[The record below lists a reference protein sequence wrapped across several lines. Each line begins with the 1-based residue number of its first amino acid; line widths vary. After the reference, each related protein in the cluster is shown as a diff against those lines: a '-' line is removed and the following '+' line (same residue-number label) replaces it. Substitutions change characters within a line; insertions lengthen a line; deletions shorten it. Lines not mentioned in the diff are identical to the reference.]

1 MKWSCQHG
9 FPLFKQAKGSR
20 GSGISSA
27 GSDVASVGSVLSLKS
42 PLPAR
47 CGSELLLGAAV
58 GLESPLLGLA
68 LGLESKNIK
77 KVPVQLTVYTA
88 KIADMGLY

>member
-1 MKWSCQHG
+1 MVFHYLNK
-9 FPLFKQAKGSR
+9 R
-20 GSGISSA
+20 
-27 GSDVASVGSVLSLKS
+27 
-42 PLPAR
+42 R
-47 CGSELLLGAAV
+47 AAMR
-58 GLESPLLGLA
+58 LESPLLGLA

>member
-1 MKWSCQHG
+1 MKVRCQHG
-9 FPLFKQAKGSR
+9 FPSFKQAKGR
-20 GSGISSA
+20 HGA
-27 GSDVASVGSVLSLKS
+27 DVADVGSILSLKS

-47 CGSELLLGAAV
+47 CGSGM
-58 GLESPLLGLA
+58 
-68 LGLESKNIK
+68 KNIK

>member
-1 MKWSCQHG
+1 MKWRCQHG
-9 FPLFKQAKGSR
+9 FPSFKQAKGSH
-20 GSGISSA
+20 GA
-27 GSDVASVGSVLSLKS
+27 DVASVGSVLSLKS

-47 CGSELLLGAAV
+47 RGSELLLGAAV

>member
-1 MKWSCQHG
+1 MKVRCQHG
-9 FPLFKQAKGSR
+9 FPSFKHAKGCR

-27 GSDVASVGSVLSLKS
+27 EVGPGANVASVGSVLSLKS

-47 CGSELLLGAAV
+47 CGAELLLWAAV

-68 LGLESKNIK
+68 VGL
-77 KVPVQLTVYTA
+77 A
-88 KIADMGLY
+88 

>member
-9 FPLFKQAKGSR
+9 FPSFKQVKGSH
-20 GSGISSA
+20 GAGISSA
-27 GSDVASVGSVLSLKS
+27 EGGPGANVASVGSVLSLKS

-47 CGSELLLGAAV
+47 RGSGM
-58 GLESPLLGLA
+58 
-68 LGLESKNIK
+68 KK
-77 KVPVQLTVYTA
+77 YQKVPVQLTVYTA